1 MRKYIPRSQAAEIES
16 LGTLPR
22 ELTQISHSD
31 ASAHNLTISGV
42 ACYFDYESEVALRNL
57 AAGYGTDMLCY
68 QLAPEVAVLLS
79 RQAPVHRCT
88 VENLRA
94 S

>member
-1 MRKYIPRSQAAEIES
+1 M
-16 LGTLPR
+16 GTLPR

-42 ACYFDYESEVALRNL
+42 ACYFDYESEAALRNL